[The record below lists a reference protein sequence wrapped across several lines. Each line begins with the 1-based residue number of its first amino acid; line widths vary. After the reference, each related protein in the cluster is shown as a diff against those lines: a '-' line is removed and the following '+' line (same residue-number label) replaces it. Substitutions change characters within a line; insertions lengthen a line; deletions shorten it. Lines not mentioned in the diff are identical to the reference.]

1 VTEAAVAAAEARG
14 ERPWPARLG
23 EVRWRVA
30 TLDEVLLAGET
41 PGG

>member
-1 VTEAAVAAAEARG
+1 VTEPAAAAARG
-14 ERPWPARLG
+14 ELPRPTRLG